1 MPATVDIEKCD
12 GCGDCV
18 EACATEAIKLE
29 DGHAVVNQDECIDCN
44 ACEDACT
51 NGAIK
56 CEM

>member
-1 MPATVDIEKCD
+1 MPAVVDIEKCS

-18 EACATEAIKLE
+18 EACSTEAIKLE

-51 NGAIK
+51 TGAIK